1 MPSFP
6 HIEDYRADLARAI
19 AAGGSRNE
27 RSVRRPFANLLQ
39 KYCARAELVLVDE
52 IADETSGKTNIPDG
66 VVKTAFRLD
75 HGHWEAKDEK
85 DDLDREIAAKFRRGY
100 PRFNILFENTRAAV
114 LVQDGAEKM
123 RVDDMG
129 DDARLD
135 GILRA
140 FVGYARPEIADFR
153 RALDQFKAD
162 LPGILAVLR
171 EAINKARH
179 DNKRFAAAS
188 REFLQLCRDAINPHV
203 GPADVREMLIQHI
216 LTRDIFLRVFD
227 EEQFHAENNIARRMD
242 ELQGTFF
249 SGALRRGTVDR
260 LKSYYAA
267 IRRAAADIADNR
279 EKQRFLKVVYQ
290 SFYRVYNPRKAS
302 RLGVVYTP
310 NEIVGFM
317 VRAADELVRRHF
329 NRRLW
334 SPGVE
339 ILDPAAGTGTFITE
353 MIERFPKANLRQK
366 YAEEMHANEADIL
379 PYYIANLNIEHAYAA
394 KMGEYREF
402 PGICLMDT
410 LDNHS
415 FQNGARGTQPALGRL
430 SEENRERVDRQNRA
444 DISVVIG
451 NPPWF
456 ANQRNENE
464 NNKSREYPEVDAR
477 IKSTYIAESAAQ
489 RPNAYDMY
497 SRFVRWASDRLGK
510 NGVLAF
516 VTNSSFI
523 DAKSFDGFRKAAA
536 REFNEL
542 RVLDLKGNTFKS
554 GDKSAPQ
561 GGNVFNVKVGVAVW
575 FFVRRR
581 DSNERDVWLHAVADG
596 LSAEGKMALLSSR
609 GLDDFDF
616 LHVVPDEEGN
626 WTGQTRNG
634 FRDLDA
640 LVDPAARRNPPG
652 AGAVFALYSLGPVTN
667 RDDWAFDFD
676 EKNLRRKARH
686 FCGVYA
692 AERARYLAEF
702 SAADAARHGGAYRR
716 VMGWK
721 KTGPTPLA
729 GWVNREIKWTV
740 ELEAHLQAGTRIPFL
755 PRNIRP
761 AMFRPFT
768 PKLTYYANAFTHR
781 KYRTPEIFP
790 GGRTGENR
798 VICFSAS
805 RRIPF
810 TVLACD
816 RMVSL
821 GFFVEPSQCV
831 PLYRHGPDGKRTSNI
846 TKWGLSRFREHY
858 GNNRINAEDV
868 FHYAYAVL
876 HNPAYRRKYADNLR
890 REFPRLPFYADF
902 RKWAK
907 RGAKLMA
914 LHLGFENAKPFPLV
928 RRDSEGDAGRAK
940 LRADRDNGRI
950 VVDEKTVLE
959 GVPPEAWE
967 YKLGGRSALEWVLDQ
982 HKDKRVRDATVSA
995 KFPPPPFSG
1004 RKEEVIEL
1012 LRRVCAV
1019 SVETVR
1025 ITREMEKEN
1034 A

>member
-6 HIEDYRADLARAI
+6 HIEDYRAELARAI

-114 LVQDGAEKM
+114 LIQNGREAM
-123 RVDDMG
+123 RVADMG

-162 LPGILAVLR
+162 LPSILAVLR

-188 REFLQLCRDAINPHV
+188 REFLLLCQNTINPNV
-203 GPADVREMLIQHI
+203 GPDDIREMLIQHI
-216 LTRDIFLRVFD
+216 LTGDIFRRIFGED
-227 EEQFHAENNIARRMD
+227 QFHSENNIARKL
-242 ELQGTFF
+242 EGLAGTFF
-249 SGALRRGTVDR
+249 VRDFRRNTVDK

-267 IRRAAADIADNR
+267 IVRAAADLSDHR
-279 EKQRFLKVVYQ
+279 EKQKFLKAVYEE
-290 SFYRVYNPRKAS
+290 FYRVYNPKAAA

-310 NEIVGFM
+310 S
-317 VRAADELVRRHF
+317 ELVDFMIRSANQLVESHF
-329 NRRLW
+329 NRSLW
-334 SPGVE
+334 DDRVQ
-339 ILDPAAGTGTFITE
+339 ILDPAAGTGTFIAE
-353 MIERFPKANLRQK
+353 LIHRFPVANLRRK
-366 YAEEMHANEADIL
+366 YGGELHANEVAIL
-379 PYYIANLNIEHAYAA
+379 PYYIANLNIEHAYKLKA
-394 KMGEYREF
+394 GEYREF
-402 PGICLMDT
+402 SGICFVDT
-410 LDNHS
+410 LDNLA
-415 FQNGARGTQPALGRL
+415 FKGGGKKTERAIGGFAA
-430 SEENRERVDRQNRA
+430 ENTERIRRQNEEE
-444 DISVVIG
+444 ISVVLG

-456 ANQRNENE
+456 ANQRSENE
-464 NNKSREYPEVDAR
+464 DNKSREYPGVDAR
-477 IKSTYIAESAAQ
+477 VKATYIKESAAQ
-489 RPNAYDMY
+489 KTKLYDMY
-497 SRFVRWASDRLGK
+497 ARFVRWASDRIGE
-510 NGVLAF
+510 NGVVAF

-523 DAKSFDGFRKAAA
+523 DAKGFDGFRKVVA

-542 RVLDLKGNTFKS
+542 RILDLRGNS
-554 GDKSAPQ
+554 RLGRDEAARQ
-561 GGNVFNVKVGVAVW
+561 GGNIFNVRVGVAVW
-575 FFVRRR
+575 FFVRNANLRGCKIWHHAVSDGMSAAGKLALLFPNKALGDFEFRSIVPDNRHDWVNQADSDFADLAPMIGKVTKGAKTKEGEKSVFKLYFNGVATNRDGWVYDLDPNNLKKKVRFFAKEYNGLLGAGDASFPPVLKWSRDLKNEFRRGRKISPAANVSAKCFYRPFTVRHWHADFVMNDVLTQNHRVAFGARPERGANKAICFNARSAEFFALAADCPADLHFTGDSQCIPLYRSPPNGKR
-581 DSNERDVWLHAVADG
+581 DSN
-596 LSAEGKMALLSSR
+596 
-609 GLDDFDF
+609 
-616 LHVVPDEEGN
+616 
-626 WTGQTRNG
+626 
-634 FRDLDA
+634 
-640 LVDPAARRNPPG
+640 
-652 AGAVFALYSLGPVTN
+652 VT
-667 RDDWAFDFD
+667 
-676 EKNLRRKARH
+676 
-686 FCGVYA
+686 
-692 AERARYLAEF
+692 
-702 SAADAARHGGAYRR
+702 
-716 VMGWK
+716 
-721 KTGPTPLA
+721 
-729 GWVNREIKWTV
+729 
-740 ELEAHLQAGTRIPFL
+740 
-755 PRNIRP
+755 
-761 AMFRPFT
+761 
-768 PKLTYYANAFTHR
+768 
-781 KYRTPEIFP
+781 
-790 GGRTGENR
+790 
-798 VICFSAS
+798 
-805 RRIPF
+805 
-810 TVLACD
+810 AC
-816 RMVSL
+816 
-821 GFFVEPSQCV
+821 
-831 PLYRHGPDGKRTSNI
+831 
-846 TKWGLSRFREHY
+846 GLSRFREHY
-858 GNNRINAEDV
+858 GDAKIMPEDI
-868 FHYAYAVL
+868 FHYAYAVF
-876 HNPAYRRKYADNLR
+876 HNPAYRRKYARDLMCR
-890 REFPRLPFYADF
+890 FPRLPFYADF

-950 VVDEKTVLE
+950 VVDGRTVLE

>member
-6 HIEDYRADLARAI
+6 HIEDYRNAFGDAVAK
-19 AAGGSRNE
+19 GGSRGE
-27 RSVRRPFANLLQ
+27 LSVRRHFANLLQ
-39 KYCARAELVLVDE
+39 KYCASEGLTLVDE
-52 IADETSGKTNIPDG
+52 LRNKNNRPDG
-66 VVKTAFRLD
+66 TVKTAFRLD

-114 LVQDGAEKM
+114 LVQNGREAM
-123 RVDDMG
+123 RVADMG

-477 IKSTYIAESAAQ
+477 IKSTYIAEGAAQ
-489 RPNAYDMY
+489 KTKLYDMY
-497 SRFVRWASDRLGK
+497 ARFIRWASDRIGAD
-510 NGVLAF
+510 GILAF

-523 DAKSFDGFRKAAA
+523 DARTYAGFRKVAAG
-536 REFNEL
+536 EFNEI
-542 RVLDLKGNTFKS
+542 RILDLKGNS
-554 GDKSAPQ
+554 RLGQDESARQ
-561 GGNVFNVKVGVAVW
+561 GGNVFNVRVGVAVW
-575 FFVRRR
+575 FFIRGARMR
-581 DSNERDVWLHAVADG
+581 GGDIWHCAVPDRMTA
-596 LSAEGKMALLSSR
+596 SGKLALLSDAT
-609 GLDDFDF
+609 LDKFDF
-616 LHVVPDEEGN
+616 MHVVPDERHN
-626 WTGQTRNG
+626 WVRQARNG
-634 FRDLDA
+634 FGDLLPMADKKSERPEAAEARTVFEAVSLGLVTSRDSWAYDF
-640 LVDPAARRNPPG
+640 DPA
-652 AGAVFALYSLGPVTN
+652 
-667 RDDWAFDFD
+667 
-676 EKNLRRKARH
+676 NLRRKARH
-686 FCGVYA
+686 FCQVYA
-692 AERARYLAEF
+692 RERDRYLREIQGRKRRDRAAEY
-702 SAADAARHGGAYRR
+702 DVVMRR
-716 VMGWK
+716 G
-721 KTGPTPLA
+721 KTGKTLLA
-729 GWVNREIKWTV
+729 DWVDREIKWTS
-740 ELEAHLQAGTRIPFL
+740 ELEAHLQRGTEMRFS
-755 PRNIRP
+755 PRGVREC
-761 AMFRPFT
+761 MYRPFT
-768 PKLTYYANAFTHR
+768 AKRVYYADAFTHR
-781 KYRTPEIFP
+781 KYRMPEIFP
-790 GGRTGENR
+790 TGKRGEN
-798 VICFSAS
+798 IGLCFCVNGSE
-805 RRIPF
+805 F
-810 TVLACD
+810 YVLATD
-816 RMVSL
+816 MTWDYHFT
-821 GFFVEPSQCV
+821 GDSQCV
-831 PLYRHGPDGKRTSNI
+831 PLHRYGPDGKRASNI
-846 TKWGLSRFREHY
+846 TAWGLSRFRERY
-858 GNNRINAEDV
+858 GSNRINAEDV

-876 HNPAYRRKYADNLR
+876 HNPAYREKYADNLR

-959 GVPPEAWE
+959 GIPPEAWE